1 MNKLYKY
8 LPFNINCIS
17 KKYFDYTDLEG
28 NLVGVLYEKD
38 GRINALITKEDDTF
52 EVLEKD
58 VKPIL
63 RPFEHLTKEL
73 PLTKAAAEMIGMEEG
88 MLVNPL
94 EFMFRYNN
102 NITGYEYMNVN
113 AIKHNNGFTI
123 DLNDQTENLKIEVDI
138 ELDSNFNFSINHFV
152 WQKKEK
158 YRVANSYYTINLDCL
173 DFLRAL
179 HFAVDFKKDE
189 YIKLEE

>member
-8 LPFNINCIS
+8 LPFGICFKDKDSNDVFEFVSMGLNNKVIGLFKN
-17 KKYFDYTDLEG
+17 EE
-28 NLVGVLYEKD
+28 LVKFKSDDVL
-38 GRINALITKEDDTF
+38 
-52 EVLEKD
+52 
-58 VKPIL
+58 PIL
-63 RPFEHLTKEL
+63 RPFEDLTKDL

-88 MLVNPL
+88 ILVNPL

-102 NITGYEYMNVN
+102 KITGYEYMNVN
-113 AIKHNNGFTI
+113 TIKHNDGFTI
-123 DLNDQTENLKIEVDI
+123 NLNTETENLKIEVDI

-189 YIKLEE
+189 YIKF